1 MDSPFGLLAE
11 LTYRCPLAC
20 AYCSN
25 PLNMADYSDELGT
38 DEWRRVLG
46 EARDQAAQQAR
57 TGQHKAEESIRE
69 LARELR
75 EMADGGDHHGT
86 ASEFAVQAADRLH
99 GVADWIGAREP
110 GDLVEEV
117 RRFARRRPGTFLLG
131 AAVTGALVGRLTRGA
146 VDAQRD
152 TGSDANPYPA
162 RPTPDATTDPF
173 LAAPPSSVPPVM
185 PPATPPPHT
194 YEPVPQA
201 VRPPDRPTGTLPP
214 EPGVP
219 NGGAF
224 PPPAPPAAPPAVPPV
239 APPDPGPQHSPRP
252 GSMTVGEYIEQ
263 PERGGTIEILLR
275 GNEGHRMLDNVTID
289 RLGRWTKLCD
299 QALAHTLRRLNP
311 MPTIAQNAV
320 QQLGH
325 QHAALRAPGIQHRY

>member
-1 MDSPFGLLAE
+1 MTQQTGQNRPPPTTHVAQQQASDVGR
-11 LTYRCPLAC
+11 TT
-20 AYCSN
+20 
-25 PLNMADYSDELGT
+25 ADAGRDVAATATEQAGHVAHEAKRQARDL
-38 DEWRRVLG
+38 LG

-69 LARELR
+69 LASELR

-131 AAVTGALVGRLTRGA
+131 AVVTGALVGRLTRGA

-173 LAAPPSSVPPVM
+173 LTAPPSSTPPVI
-185 PPATPPPHT
+185 PPTPPPHT

-201 VRPPDRPTGTLPP
+201 VRPPDRPAGAPPPP

-224 PPPAPPAAPPAVPPV
+224 PPPVPPAAPPV

-263 PERGGTIEILLR
+263 PERGNGPHHGGAR
-275 GNEGHRMLDNVTID
+275 
-289 RLGRWTKLCD
+289 
-299 QALAHTLRRLNP
+299 
-311 MPTIAQNAV
+311 
-320 QQLGH
+320 
-325 QHAALRAPGIQHRY
+325 